1 MCITVGHFMMS
12 DVTLFKPAY
21 RFNRNA
27 EVILEL
33 VSLWLVTISRNVS
46 DTIAS
51 LKSLKSALELVTKNG
66 V

>member
-1 MCITVGHFMMS
+1 MYTVNKS
-12 DVTLFKPAY
+12 DVTLFTPAY
-21 RFNRNA
+21 RFNRDA

-33 VSLWLVTISRNVS
+33 VSLWLVTIRHNS

-51 LKSLKSALELVTKNG
+51 LKTLKSALELVTKNG